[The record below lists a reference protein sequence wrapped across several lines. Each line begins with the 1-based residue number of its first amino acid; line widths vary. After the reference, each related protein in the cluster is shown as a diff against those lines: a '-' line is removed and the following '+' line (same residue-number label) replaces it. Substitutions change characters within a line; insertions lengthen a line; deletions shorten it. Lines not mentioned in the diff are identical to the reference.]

1 LWEFYGSTEG
11 QFTVCSSAGWL
22 ERAGTVGRA
31 RAGRSLEIDA
41 DGAVWCHVPRWA
53 RWSYWR
59 DPVRTEAA
67 WRGDAFTV
75 GDLGR
80 LDEDG
85 YLFLAGRRSD
95 LIISGGVNVYPAEV
109 ELALIEMPGVDD
121 VVVFPR
127 TDERWGQR
135 VCAAIVGDVD
145 EAAVAR
151 FAAERLTPF
160 KRPKEIHK
168 VAAIPRFGLAKVRRD
183 QMARDLGLEPPAER
197 LAPTVYGD

>member
-1 LWEFYGSTEG
+1 M
-11 QFTVCSSAGWL
+11 
-22 ERAGTVGRA
+22 
-31 RAGRSLEIDA
+31 
-41 DGAVWCHVPRWA
+41 
-53 RWSYWR
+53 
-59 DPVRTEAA
+59 
-67 WRGDAFTV
+67 
-75 GDLGR
+75 
-80 LDEDG
+80 
-85 YLFLAGRRSD
+85 
-95 LIISGGVNVYPAEV
+95 NVYPAEV

-121 VVVFPR
+121 VVVFPT